1 MLNEKKIAVLK
12 IDLTKQESTVEER
25 EDLMEYMGGVG
36 VGTKLLSE
44 NLDKDPVIFSI
55 GAFATIYPVC
65 TKTIATF
72 ISPLTGEWGE
82 SHAGGCM
89 ASAMRFAGIDSI
101 VLTGKADGPQY
112 LAIKNR
118 NVQFREAAGLLGLS
132 VHAAGNILRK
142 IEPSALTGS
151 ILRVG
156 VGGERGIKFASVNV
170 DTYRH
175 FGRLG
180 LGYVLAQ
187 KNIKAMIIDGDR
199 SYPVKN
205 KEYPRTYLEV
215 YKKVTQTEYME
226 KYHDLGTSENILP
239 LNRMG
244 ALPTRNLQQ
253 AKFEDAGKI
262 SGQTFAKK
270 HLMRKVACCGCQI
283 GCIHVG
289 LLREKFAKDNE
300 YEYLGVNYDY
310 ELIYSLGSMLGIGNA
325 KEVMI
330 LIDKVESLGLDSIA
344 TGALLAWATEAYEK
358 KRISENETIDKVQF
372 GKLKNYLTFLDR
384 LIKGENQFYKDCGE
398 GPDYAA
404 GKYGGLEYC
413 ITLGKNPV
421 AGYHTGYASVAGQA
435 YGMRHSHLDN
445 AGYSTDQKPHKNQ
458 AEVAEELVKEE
469 IYRCMLNSLSAC
481 LFARKVYDIET
492 IVKCL
497 SSIGIEKAPEEL
509 LEIGKKILKM
519 KIETKKRLGFKYE
532 NVRVPERFYET
543 ASMGGKLDPK
553 KTAEL
558 LESYKNRLE
567 TL

>member
-1 MLNEKKIAVLK
+1 MLNEQKIAVLK
-12 IDLTKQESTVEER
+12 IDLSKQESAVEER
-25 EDLMEYMGGVG
+25 EELAEYIGGVG
-36 VGTKLLSE
+36 VGTKLMSE
-44 NLDKDPVIFSI
+44 NLDKNPAIFSI

-101 VLTGKADGPQY
+101 VITGKASEPRY
-112 LAIKNR
+112 LLIKNR
-118 NVQFREAAGLLGLS
+118 SVQFKDADGLAGLS
-132 VHAAGNILRK
+132 IHAAGNILRK
-142 IEPSALTGS
+142 MEPSALTGS
-151 ILRVG
+151 MLRAG
-156 VGGERGIKFASVNV
+156 AGGEKGIKFASVNV

-187 KNIKAMIIDGDR
+187 KNLKAIIIDGDR

-215 YKKVTQTEYME
+215 YKKATQTDQME
-226 KYHDLGTSENILP
+226 KYHNLGTAENVLP
-239 LNRMG
+239 LSRMG

-270 HLMRKVACCGCQI
+270 HLLRKVACCGCQI

-310 ELIYSLGSMLGIGNA
+310 ELIYALGSMLGIGGA

-330 LIDKVESLGLDSIA
+330 LIEKVESLGLDSIA
-344 TGALLAWATEAYEK
+344 TGVLLAWATEAYGKKAITEK
-358 KRISENETIDKVQF
+358 ETLEKLQF
-372 GKLKNYLTFLDR
+372 GKLKSYLKFLDY
-384 LIKGENQFYKDCGE
+384 LISGETQFYKDCRE
-398 GPDYAA
+398 GPEYAA
-404 GKYGGLEYC
+404 EKYGGKEYC

-421 AGYHTGYASVAGQA
+421 AGYHTGYGSVIGQA

-445 AGYSTDQKPHKNQ
+445 AGYSSDQKPHKKQ
-458 AEVAEELVKEE
+458 EDIVDELVKEE
-469 IYRCMLNSLSAC
+469 IYRCVLNSLSVC
-481 LFARKVYDIET
+481 LFARKVYDMDT
-492 IVKCL
+492 TVKCL
-497 SSIGIEKAPEEL
+497 SSMGIQKTPEEL
-509 LEIGKKILKM
+509 LETGKKILKL

-532 NVRVPERFYET
+532 KVRIPERFYET
-543 ASMGGKLDPK
+543 ASMNGQLDAR

-558 LESYKNRLE
+558 LEAYKNRLE
-567 TL
+567 SL